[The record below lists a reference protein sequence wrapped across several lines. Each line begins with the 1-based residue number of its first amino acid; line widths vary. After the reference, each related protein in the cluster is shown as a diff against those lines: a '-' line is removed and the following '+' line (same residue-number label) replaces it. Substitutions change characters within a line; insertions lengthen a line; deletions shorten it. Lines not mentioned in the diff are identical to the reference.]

1 MVIGPEDLEV
11 LTQEDEIIL
20 KILEEKIDV
29 ELKENDI
36 RGSNPTVSTDGIKIR
51 LKVQLKIKQM
61 YIEVGWKNIIFHSE
75 QLGGDW
81 IEFVR

>member
-11 LTQEDEIIL
+11 LTQEDEITL

-29 ELKENDI
+29 DLKAGDV

-51 LKVQLKIKQM
+51 LKVQLKIKQI
-61 YIEVGWKNIIFHSE
+61 YIEAGWKNIIFHSE

-81 IEFVR
+81 IEFIR

>member
-36 RGSNPTVSTDGIKIR
+36 RGSNPTVPTDGIKIR